1 MSNVQELLK
10 NVKVEWKK
18 LEEVCI
24 SISTGL
30 NPRKNFKL
38 NDASTGELTSW
49 YVTTKDYSINEKIEI
64 IEGKTARIT
73 SKARELIN
81 KRSKLEKFDILF
93 SAVGTVGKIAIVD
106 VEPNN
111 FDINEST
118 FVLKPNKLFIIPKYL
133 VYYLRSNFV
142 QKEVKKSLK
151 RSTLAGLRK
160 ESLVNLLI
168 PIPPLDVQKEIARI
182 LDELST
188 LTTELTRSLS
198 KELTLR
204 QKQYEYYREKLL
216 TFNKNDT

>member
-49 YVTTKDYSINEKIEI
+49 YVTTKDYSTNEKIEI
-64 IEGKTARIT
+64 VEGKTARIT

>member
-1 MSNVQELLK
+1 MSNIQKLLK

-49 YVTTKDYSINEKIEI
+49 YVTTKDYSTNEKIEI

-151 RSTLAGLRK
+151 MSTLAGLRK

>member
-188 LTTELTRSLS
+188 LTNELTRSLS